1 MWAMTVL
8 VLSGTT
14 AGRRLAEAMV
24 ARGLSPLSSLP
35 SGSTDEPPGLV
46 RHGGFGGA
54 AGLADW
60 LREHRVEAVVDATH
74 PYASTMSRN
83 AYQVSRAL
91 GIPFLRVSR
100 RSWRERAD
108 ANDWFWVADHEEACR
123 VAGRIGAPIFLSV
136 GRQPLWHY
144 HLLPSPVTVRV
155 PRDDGFERPA
165 DWTVLVARGAQSL
178 QTELADLADQRVLV
192 ARDLGGTDH
201 AAKLEAAA
209 QLGVRVV
216 MLSRPEL
223 PGRQAASLDE
233 ALEWLTAVS
242 REAR

>member
-1 MWAMTVL
+1 MTVL

-24 ARGLSPLSSLP
+24 ARGMVPLSSLP
-35 SGSTDEPPGLV
+35 SGSTEQPPGQV

-60 LREHRVEAVVDATH
+60 LRSHHVEAVVDATH

-91 GIPFLRVSR
+91 QIPFLRVVR

-108 ANDWFWVADHEEACR
+108 ANDWYWVADHDEACR
-123 VAGRIGAPIFLSV
+123 VAGRIGAPIFLAV

-155 PRDDGFERPA
+155 SRDDGFERPA
-165 DWTVLVARGAQSL
+165 DWHVIEARGAQSL
-178 QTELADLADQRVLV
+178 DVELGALEGQRVLV

-223 PGRQAASLDE
+223 PGQQAANLDE
-233 ALEWLTAVS
+233 ALAWLARVS
-242 REAR
+242 LR